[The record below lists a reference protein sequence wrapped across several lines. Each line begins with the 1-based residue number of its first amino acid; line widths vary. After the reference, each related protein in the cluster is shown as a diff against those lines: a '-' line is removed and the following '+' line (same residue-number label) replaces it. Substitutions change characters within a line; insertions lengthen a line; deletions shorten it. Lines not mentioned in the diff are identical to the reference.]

1 MAEHEKTG
9 APQTDDAHLVERVKD
24 ALLSGTESAG
34 IDVQVSGGGGASRL
48 HGVVDALSHKRAAEE
63 IARRVPGVRRVDN
76 DIAVANEETYSDKD
90 IEEALT
96 RKLEGKDETRGIG
109 CRVRRGAVT
118 LVGHAPSQE
127 DVEEAVR
134 LAEDTAGVREV
145 RVERIKVGEG
155 TDEDDAGVSREAIR
169 HLQKMGY
176 DPQQFQ
182 VYCDAGVLYLKGFV
196 PTRRDRSRIKA
207 AMHRIPGVHKVDAL
221 LVTDDQMG
229 GEIH

>member
-1 MAEHEKTG
+1 MAEQQKTRG
-9 APQTDDAHLVERVKD
+9 PQTDDAHLIARVKD
-24 ALLSGTESAG
+24 ALLSETESAG
-34 IDVQVSGGGGASRL
+34 IDVQVSGGDGTIRL

-63 IARRVPGVRRVDN
+63 IARRVAGVSRVDN
-76 DIAVANEETYSDKD
+76 DIAVANEETYSDKE
-90 IEEALT
+90 IQETLIK
-96 RKLEGKDETRGIG
+96 KLEGREETRTIG
-109 CRVRRGAVT
+109 CRVQRGVVT
-118 LVGHAPSQE
+118 LVGHAPRQE

-155 TDEDDAGVSREAIR
+155 EEEDDADVSRQAIR
-169 HLQKMGY
+169 HLRQMGY

-182 VYCDAGVLYLKGFV
+182 VYCDAGILHVKGFV
-196 PTRRDRSRIKA
+196 PSRRDRSRIKT
-207 AMHRIPGVHKVDAL
+207 AMHRIPGVHKLDAL